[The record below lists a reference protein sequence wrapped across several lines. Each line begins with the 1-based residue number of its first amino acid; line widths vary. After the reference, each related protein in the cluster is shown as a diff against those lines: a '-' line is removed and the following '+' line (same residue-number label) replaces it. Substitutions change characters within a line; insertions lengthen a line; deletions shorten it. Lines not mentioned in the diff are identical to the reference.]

1 MNESDARFVA
11 GTLRRERVFRVVMI
25 VGVVVGVALLAL
37 SLFRLSTG
45 VAWGASFVI
54 AILVLLNARQNLR
67 QCRYARVLRVLT
79 DGGVPPDLE
88 ARDDGELRAADSRGR
103 SPHRPA

>member
-1 MNESDARFVA
+1 MTESDARFVA

-25 VGVVVGVALLAL
+25 VGVALGLALLAL
-37 SLFRLSTG
+37 SLFRLATG
-45 VAWGASFVI
+45 VTWGPSFVI

-79 DGGVPPDLE
+79 DGGALLDAE
-88 ARDDGELRAADSRGR
+88 ARAHG
-103 SPHRPA
+103 